1 MARLALSF
9 DGLTVPADI
18 KCPPELLHVLAAF
31 GVAAGPAGSS
41 GQPSINVQ
49 LAEGKFHFSGPA
61 YLSPFGVTGVD
72 AAAGSVMAGLAACRS
87 LAVDA
92 DTLCIHGAA
101 ARIQDR
107 TYLFLAP
114 FGTGKSSLMAELA
127 LLGAE
132 ILADDVVLVNVRELT
147 IAGLPIPMRLREG
160 FVQGSR
166 VAMTAWIGERRIFA
180 GPRYTY
186 LTPRAL
192 APGRHPLTDIILLG
206 RAPRGGQETVLE
218 TASPGAVIPRILWH
232 NMSRHHAPSAIAGMA
247 ASLAATLR
255 GGILQVADAA
265 DAAGQL
271 FHGTLSAVEG
281 KGEAQIESMQR
292 DALLITRTDRG
303 AIISNDE
310 TGRIFEINESAF
322 VILTLLQQVDDDRAM
337 WDMLCTVYPDAPRT
351 ELARQVRKCLRQFAD
366 CGLVG
371 VSRAQSFNTGHEPA
385 PC

>member
-1 MARLALSF
+1 M
-9 DGLTVPADI
+9 T
-18 KCPPELLHVLAAF
+18 CPPELLHVLGTF
-31 GVAAGPAGSS
+31 GVSAGPEGSS
-41 GQPSINVQ
+41 GQPSISVQ
-49 LAEGKFHFSGPA
+49 LSDGKFQFSGPA
-61 YLSPFGVTGVD
+61 YLSPFGVAGVD

-87 LAVDA
+87 LAVEA

-101 ARIQDR
+101 ARIGDR

-127 LLGAE
+127 LLGAN
-132 ILADDVVLVNVRELT
+132 ILADDVVLVNVRDLS
-147 IAGLPIPMRLREG
+147 ISGLPIPMRLRQG
-160 FVQGSR
+160 FVQDAHG
-166 VAMTAWIGERRIFA
+166 AMTAWIDERRLFA

-192 APGRHPLTDIILLG
+192 APGRQPLTDIILLARADGGG
-206 RAPRGGQETVLE
+206 RETVLE
-218 TASPGAVIPRILWH
+218 AATPGALIPRILWH
-232 NMSRHHAPSAIAGMA
+232 NMSRHHAPSGIATMA
-247 ASLAATLR
+247 AALAATLK
-255 GGILQVADAA
+255 GGILRVADAA
-265 DAAGQL
+265 AAAGQL
-271 FHGTLSAVEG
+271 FHGTLSAVAG
-281 KGEAQIESMQR
+281 KGDPQIESTQR
-292 DALLITRTDRG
+292 DALHITRTDRG

-371 VSRAQSFNTGHEPA
+371 VSRAQSFNTGHEPDR
-385 PC
+385 C

>member
-1 MARLALSF
+1 MN
-9 DGLTVPADI
+9 
-18 KCPPELLHVLAAF
+18 CPPELLHVLATF
-31 GVAAGPAGSS
+31 GVVAGPEEYSR
-41 GQPSINVQ
+41 QPSISVH
-49 LAEGKFHFSGPA
+49 LADGKFQFSGPA
-61 YLSPFGVTGVD
+61 YLSPFGVAGVD

-101 ARIQDR
+101 AHIQDR

-132 ILADDVVLVNVRELT
+132 IVADDVVLVNVRERS
-147 IAGLPIPMRLREG
+147 IAGLPIPMRLRQG
-160 FVQGSR
+160 FVQDAHG
-166 VAMTAWIGERRIFA
+166 AMTAWIDERRLFA

-192 APGRHPLTDIILLG
+192 APGRYPLTDIILLG
-206 RAPRGGQETVLE
+206 RARPGAEETVLE
-218 TASPGAVIPRILWH
+218 AGSPGAIIPRILWH
-232 NMSRHHAPSAIAGMA
+232 NMSRHHAPSAIAAAA
-247 ASLAATLR
+247 ASLAAALK

-265 DAAGQL
+265 TAAAQL
-271 FHGTLSAVEG
+271 FHGRLSAVAG
-281 KGEAQIESMQR
+281 KGDPQIESTQR

-322 VILTLLQQVDDDRAM
+322 VILTLLQQVDDDGAM

-371 VSRAQSFNTGHEPA
+371 VSRAQSFNTGHEPER
-385 PC
+385 C